1 MDKLEIS
8 KAREIPLEAI
18 LERFGA
24 ERDPNDPKR
33 NWRTHAGRIT
43 ITGDKFYNHDLER
56 GGGGAI
62 DLAIQLGGFKFKEAV
77 AWIGGNVSRDAAI
90 QQYQVEAVKH
100 ASRILDDTPSPKLGV
115 PEKDPTKISRVKAYL
130 TGKRAIPEPV
140 VDNAINKGRLWSDK
154 FSNAVFSLHDLNG
167 KQIGV
172 ELRGTYDKPFHGVR
186 GEKGLFFTGTS
197 QSKTAVFVESAV
209 DALSYQALNPKVLV
223 VGTAGSSR
231 DMMTAAAKALDEK
244 GFKIVDGFDND
255 KAGDRHGATLREAIT
270 APIERQRP
278 AHGKDWNDE
287 LRAHR
292 AAEKATHLNAA
303 SR

>member
-24 ERDPNDPKR
+24 ERDPTDPKR
-33 NWRTHAGRIT
+33 NWKTHAGRMT
-43 ITGDKFYNHDLER
+43 ITDDKFYNHDLER

-62 DLAIQLGGFKFKEAV
+62 DLAMQLGGFKFKDAV
-77 AWIGGNVSRDAAI
+77 AWLGGNISRDAAI
-90 QQYQVEAVKH
+90 QQYQAEAVKH
-100 ASRILDDTPSPKLGV
+100 AGRILDDTPAPKLAV
-115 PEKDPTKISRVKAYL
+115 PEQDPAKLGRVKAYL
-130 TGKRAIPEPV
+130 TGKRGIPEPI

-154 FSNAVFSLHDLNG
+154 FANAVFSLRDLEGN
-167 KQIGV
+167 QIGA

-197 QSKTAVFVESAV
+197 QSKTAVFVESAI
-209 DALSYQALNPKVLV
+209 DAMSYQALNPKALV
-223 VGTAGSSR
+223 IGTAGSSR
-231 DMMTAAAKALDEK
+231 EVMTAAAKALDEK

-255 KAGDRHGATLREAIT
+255 KAGERHGVTLREAVNT
-270 APIERQRP
+270 PVERQRP

-287 LRAHR
+287 LKAQRATEKTPT
-292 AAEKATHLNAA
+292 AE
-303 SR
+303 R